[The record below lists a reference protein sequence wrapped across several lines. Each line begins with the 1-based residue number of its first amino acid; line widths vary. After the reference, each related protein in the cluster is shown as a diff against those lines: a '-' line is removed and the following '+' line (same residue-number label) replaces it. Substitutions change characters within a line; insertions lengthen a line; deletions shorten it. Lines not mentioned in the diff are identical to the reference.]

1 MKIYLYKNLNSIVLH
16 RWNYIENYS
25 DFILRNKDKEVLVL
39 DNANFKFENNVYSE
53 FIFNFNNDYKNLK
66 VGTVFTYMIV
76 DDDGYFSSWYVANT
90 ILNRGGQF
98 KLKLKRDIL
107 NDYIKYIKLN
117 DFNVARSFFNN
128 NMTIT
133 KDILP
138 HLINESSDYLTNM
151 NDNLKELKRI
161 DFNYGAYNGDWTTN
175 AGTNQY
181 PGSSTIHV
189 QADEE
194 HGAFAI
200 YFADN
205 ILDISG
211 TTREGGDY
219 PVFGVWSNYDRDR
232 MFDNYGSW
240 NGYLVGNNED
250 YEKGLTC

>member
-25 DFILRNKDKEVLVL
+25 DFILKNKDKEVLVL

-138 HLINESSDYLTNM
+138 RLINESSDYLTNM

-161 DFNYGAYNGDWTTN
+161 DFN
-175 AGTNQY
+175 
-181 PGSSTIHV
+181 
-189 QADEE
+189 
-194 HGAFAI
+194 
-200 YFADN
+200 
-205 ILDISG
+205 
-211 TTREGGDY
+211 
-219 PVFGVWSNYDRDR
+219 
-232 MFDNYGSW
+232 
-240 NGYLVGNNED
+240 
-250 YEKGLTC
+250 

>member
-107 NDYIKYIKLN
+107 NDYINYI
-117 DFNVARSFFNN
+117 
-128 NMTIT
+128 
-133 KDILP
+133 
-138 HLINESSDYLTNM
+138 
-151 NDNLKELKRI
+151 
-161 DFNYGAYNGDWTTN
+161 
-175 AGTNQY
+175 
-181 PGSSTIHV
+181 
-189 QADEE
+189 
-194 HGAFAI
+194 
-200 YFADN
+200 
-205 ILDISG
+205 
-211 TTREGGDY
+211 
-219 PVFGVWSNYDRDR
+219 
-232 MFDNYGSW
+232 
-240 NGYLVGNNED
+240 
-250 YEKGLTC
+250 